1 MCLSTDKKF
10 KVHSNLRFQMK
21 DKVLSLEGQLKISE
35 DKCSQL
41 QDQVDEVNTGLNV
54 VQRVNSKILLNKANK
69 KKVDLNVNRTTS
81 KRACFTELLA
91 PLVLFYFHNHTLLE
105 SKHFTSLFC
114 G

>member
-1 MCLSTDKKF
+1 MCLSTGKKF

-54 VQRVNSKILLNKANK
+54 VQ
-69 KKVDLNVNRTTS
+69 
-81 KRACFTELLA
+81 
-91 PLVLFYFHNHTLLE
+91 
-105 SKHFTSLFC
+105 
-114 G
+114 